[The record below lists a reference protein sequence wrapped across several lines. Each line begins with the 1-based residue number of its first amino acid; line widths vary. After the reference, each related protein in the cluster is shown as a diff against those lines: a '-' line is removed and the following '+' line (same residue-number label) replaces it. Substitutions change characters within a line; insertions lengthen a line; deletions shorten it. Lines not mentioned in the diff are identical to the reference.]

1 MPRHAS
7 RTAVATSLPSSS
19 GNCAEIMIRLTVAV
33 RWKWHN
39 RLASILRNAK
49 EYQMPVATHCIQ
61 KLTTLKTLQSFTD
74 P

>member
-1 MPRHAS
+1 
-7 RTAVATSLPSSS
+7 
-19 GNCAEIMIRLTVAV
+19 MIRLTVAV